1 MPLMTLEA
9 EQHLVAAAQ
18 SGNMMAFE
26 KLYFETKDFV
36 LRMAGFMS
44 RGHDAEDIAQDTYVR
59 ALRSISGFRRECR
72 FSTWLYRILCNEV
85 GRVRRKSR
93 VHLDFESASDELSQ
107 TPEALEGKIDLRR
120 RLAAFE
126 DRDRFLVYR
135 DIEGYSDREIAN
147 EMGISIAALKS
158 KKYRI
163 RRTLQAAL
171 SQSPG

>member
-1 MPLMTLEA
+1 MTFEA
-9 EQHLVAAAQ
+9 EQYLVQAAQ
-18 SGNMMAFE
+18 SGNMLAFE

-44 RGHDAEDIAQDTYVR
+44 RGHDAEDIAQETYVR

-85 GRVRRKSR
+85 GRVRRKAR
-93 VHLDFESASDELSQ
+93 PHLDFESVRDELNQPS
-107 TPEALEGKIDLRR
+107 EDIDGKIDLYR

-126 DRDRFLVYR
+126 DRERLLVCR
-135 DIEGYSDREIAN
+135 DLEGYSDLEIAN
-147 EMGISIAALKS
+147 EMGVSIAALKS

-171 SQSPG
+171 SPS

>member
-1 MPLMTLEA
+1 MTHEA
-9 EQHLVAAAQ
+9 EKYLVQAAQ

-44 RGHDAEDIAQDTYVR
+44 RGQDAEDIAQETYVR

-85 GRVRRKSR
+85 GRVRRKTR
-93 VHLDFESASDELSQ
+93 VHLDFESICDPANQPSENLD
-107 TPEALEGKIDLRR
+107 GRIDLCR

-126 DRDRFLVYR
+126 ERERFLVYR
-135 DIEGYSDREIAN
+135 DIEGYSDLQIAT

-163 RRTLQAAL
+163 RQRLQAAL
-171 SQSPG
+171 SPVKA